1 MKQFLQNPYQNVA
14 IFIVCVRFLHH
25 KITLLLLTLLFFSN
39 NGGYRNHQIAY
50 VKVTRNFPDLI
61 LLY

>member
-14 IFIVCVRFLHH
+14 IFIACVRFLHH
-25 KITLLLLTLLFFSN
+25 KIITLLFFSN
-39 NGGYRNHQIAY
+39 NGGYKNHQIAY